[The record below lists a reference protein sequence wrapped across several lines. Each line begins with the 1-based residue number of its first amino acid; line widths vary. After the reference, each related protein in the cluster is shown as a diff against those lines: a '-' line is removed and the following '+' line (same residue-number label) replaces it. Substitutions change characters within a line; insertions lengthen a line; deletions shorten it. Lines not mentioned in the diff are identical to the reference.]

1 MKAASLNHVYRLIWS
16 KVQQAWVA
24 VAEGTR
30 TSGKSSLNGQVH
42 DSIESGS
49 RSALRAAFTSGT
61 KWRVVIASAF
71 AATLLPF
78 SAFADSNVVAG
89 VVAGDLAIKDISAT
103 HTQYTHTANVN
114 IVNFY
119 KFGVLEGH
127 QLDVVMPDAG
137 RALYRVLGNSAS
149 EIMGKLNSNGSLFL
163 INQNGI
169 LFGPNSQVN
178 VGNIV
183 ASTLNISNDD
193 FLSGRYHFSGGDISG
208 SVINKGAIK
217 AQDEGYIVML
227 GKSVENAGK
236 LVANNGSVVLAA
248 AKEAVLDFYG
258 NGLVRANL
266 TAQAVEGIVKNSG
279 LIQANGGLV
288 QLATNARSAA
298 INITGIVEA
307 NQLVER
313 EGVIRLEGGDNS
325 KVQVSGQ
332 LLATGENTTGGTIA
346 VTGEQVALL
355 KGAVLDA
362 SGDKGG
368 GTVLVGGDYQGKND
382 NVYNARTTYVDQG
395 VTIKADAIKEG
406 NGGKVIVWANDLTR
420 YYGAISAQAAALRG
434 NGGFV
439 EVSGKQNLD
448 FHGKVNVSAANGV
461 GGILLLDP
469 QNIFLNNS
477 PQPAPTNNP
486 NGTPDIAFADNALG
500 DTTVQISDV
509 IGFSE
514 LYLQATNNINVDS
527 ALTMTGGSVRF
538 VADNNININAALTTT
553 IGGNINL
560 TAGNDVNVN
569 AQVSAGTGNI
579 NLDAGNNV
587 NVASEVKAS
596 LGNVTLVAD
605 NNVNVGSAVTAN
617 IGRVT
622 IKADDDNSGAGNIAQ
637 SADITGT
644 RGVVLTGATLTHT
657 AGNISSNGILG
668 RPGGGVTINIAGVA
682 TLGTANITA
691 QGGPALPSGMNGGD
705 VNITAG
711 SLDMTGSID
720 TSGSAAVSGAGG
732 AGGNVTILATAGDA
746 KVGNIT
752 TGAGSAAFLSTVSAS
767 SGEVSVTSAAGDVN
781 VGNVNV
787 QGGFNAKGANVALTA
802 ANGEVTVGNIDA
814 SAGIGRI
821 NTNGKSAGNVDITA
835 GSGIT
840 TQAIVANGAN
850 GVDGVLTTNKSG
862 GNAGAVTLKTTAG
875 DISLGAVTVNSGTKT
890 GTGTVGNAANI
901 LAQAGD
907 GINVSGNLST
917 NRGSVTLNADNDNSG
932 AGNLAIGADITAPRN
947 VVLTGATLTHTAGD
961 INANGNSLTSG
972 NAGAVSITVAG
983 LATLGTANITAQ
995 GGTSTG
1001 SGFNGGNVNIT
1012 AGSVN
1017 MDGTINTSGSA
1028 GAAGKVGGTGGA
1040 VTVLATTGDAKL
1052 GNITTG
1058 AGSAGSGT
1066 VLSTFSGDVSVT
1078 STAGNVTVGNINVKG
1093 GVNAKGANVLLA
1105 AANGAVNAG
1114 NLDTSA
1120 GTGNNNTNGKSAGN
1134 VDINAGTGI
1143 TTLAITANGANGVGA
1158 NMSGGNAGAVTLE
1171 TTAGDIALGPVTVK
1185 AGTKNGAGTVGNS
1198 ADILAQA
1205 GRDLILNANIDSDSN
1220 SATAVQLV
1228 AGRNFLNNSNS
1239 SITTGATGRWT
1250 VYSNDPTGDV
1260 KGSNLLADY
1269 DYKQYGTTFG
1279 GTLLGTGNGFV
1290 HAVSPTVTAT
1300 LNGTATKA
1308 FDGNNVVTD
1317 LSGLSIT
1324 TSGVL
1329 DGDKVIISP
1338 SPITAATYDN
1348 AAVGAGKPINSV
1360 YNVVSITTNEGKQ
1373 IFNPTAGSFE
1383 GYTVVTNSTAT
1394 GSILAVPAAP
1404 TVLGFASPRDDAGLG
1419 GLIPNNPALNTMTIV
1434 SLNPAAGD
1442 EEDLDAVAC
1451 PVNEDSLGSTP
1462 ILNSGVKLPDGVS
1475 SNCI

>member
-42 DSIESGS
+42 DSKESGS
-49 RSALRAAFTSGT
+49 RSALRAAFTSDT

-78 SAFADSNVVAG
+78 SAFADTNVVAG

-469 QNIFLNNS
+469 QNIFLNDS
-477 PQPAPTNNP
+477 PQPAPTDNP

-514 LYLQATNNINVDS
+514 LFLQATNNINVDS

-538 VADNNININAALTTT
+538 VADNNININAALATS

-569 AQVSAGTGNI
+569 AQVTAGTGNI

-587 NVASEVKAS
+587 NVASEVTAV
-596 LGNVTLVAD
+596 LG
-605 NNVNVGSAVTAN
+605 S
-617 IGRVT
+617 VT
-622 IKADDDNSGAGNIAQ
+622 IKADNDNSGAGNIAQ
-637 SADITGT
+637 GADITGT
-644 RGVVLTGATLTHT
+644 SGVVLTGATLTHT
-657 AGNISSNGILG
+657 AGNISSNGVFG
-668 RPGGGVTINIAGVA
+668 QSAGGVTINIAGVA

-691 QGGPALPSGMNGGD
+691 QGGPTFGAGMNGGD

-711 SLDMTGSID
+711 SLDMDGNIN
-720 TSGSAAVSGAGG
+720 TSGSAAGLLGG
-732 AGGNVTILATAGDA
+732 EGGQGGKVTILATTGDA

-752 TGAGSAAFLSTVSAS
+752 TGAGSASSGSTLSVS
-767 SGEVSVTSAAGDVN
+767 SGEVSVTSSAGDVN

-787 QGGFNAKGANVALTA
+787 KGGFNAKGANVALTA

-814 SAGIGRI
+814 SAGTGRN
-821 NTNGKSAGNVDITA
+821 NTNGKSAGKVDITA

-850 GVDGVLTTNKSG
+850 GVGSNKSG

-875 DISLGAVTVNSGTKT
+875 DINLGAVTVNSGTKT
-890 GTGTVGNAANI
+890 GAGILGNAANI

-907 GINVSGNLST
+907 DINVNGNLST

-932 AGNLAIGADITAPRN
+932 AGNLAIGANITGPGN
-947 VVLTGATLTHTAGD
+947 VVLTGATLTRTAGN
-961 INANGNSLTSG
+961 INANGNNLTGG

-1001 SGFNGGNVNIT
+1001 AGYNGGIVNIT
-1012 AGSVN
+1012 AGSVD
-1017 MDGTINTSGSA
+1017 MTGTINTSGSA
-1028 GAAGKVGGTGGA
+1028 GVAGSEGGQGGA

-1066 VLSTFSGDVSVT
+1066 TISTFSGDVSVT

-1105 AANGAVNAG
+1105 AVNGAVNAG
-1114 NLDTSA
+1114 NIDTSA
-1120 GTGNNNTNGKSAGN
+1120 GTGNNNTNGKSAGK

-1158 NMSGGNAGAVTLE
+1158 NRSGGNAGAVTLK
-1171 TTAGDIALGPVTVK
+1171 TTAGDIALGPVTVQ
-1185 AGTKNGAGTVGNS
+1185 AGAKTGTGTGGNS
-1198 ADILAQA
+1198 ANVLAQA
-1205 GRDLILNANIDSDSN
+1205 GRDLILNGNILSTSN

-1228 AGRNFLNNSNS
+1228 AGRNFLNNSDS

-1308 FDGNNVVTD
+1308 FDGTNVVTD

-1329 DGDKVIISP
+1329 DGDKVTISP

-1373 IFNPTAGSFE
+1373 IFNPTAGSFD

>member
-1 MKAASLNHVYRLIWS
+1 MKATSLNHVYRLVWS
-16 KVQQAWVA
+16 HVQNAWTVVAETARNKGKKSITVKSSISASGEVFSARLSKSAKLGLAIVSGVTALTMPMMADALPSDAVVTIGHADFNTSNNNTTLDINQTTAILKASYETFNIGAHETVNLNQQAGARAMFVITGNDA
-24 VAEGTR
+24 SQIA
-30 TSGKSSLNGQVH
+30 GKFNVSSLLFFINPNGVY
-42 DSIESGS
+42 
-49 RSALRAAFTSGT
+49 
-61 KWRVVIASAF
+61 F
-71 AATLLPF
+71 A
-78 SAFADSNVVAG
+78 
-89 VVAGDLAIKDISAT
+89 
-103 HTQYTHTANVN
+103 
-114 IVNFY
+114 
-119 KFGVLEGH
+119 
-127 QLDVVMPDAG
+127 
-137 RALYRVLGNSAS
+137 NSA
-149 EIMGKLNSNGSLFL
+149 
-163 INQNGI
+163 
-169 LFGPNSQVN
+169 QVN
-178 VGNIV
+178 VGSIV
-183 ASTLNISNDD
+183 VSPLTMKDED
-193 FLSGRYHFSGGDISG
+193 FVKGNYRFSGTNNMG
-208 SVINKGAIK
+208 SVVNHGVIK
-217 AQDEGYIVML
+217 AKDEGFIVLL
-227 GKSVENAGK
+227 GQTVENTGT
-236 LVANNGSVVLAA
+236 LVANKGSVVLASA
-248 AKEAVLDFYG
+248 QEATLDFFG
-258 NGLVRANL
+258 NGLVKAKL
-266 TAQAVEGIVKNSG
+266 SGDALEAAVKNPG
-279 LIQANGGLV
+279 FIQADGGLV
-288 QLATNARSAA
+288 QLAANARSSA
-298 INITGIVEA
+298 INVSGIIEA
-307 NQLVER
+307 SQLVER
-313 EGVIRLEGGDNS
+313 EGVIRLEGGDNA
-325 KVQVSGQ
+325 KVQVSGK

-382 NVYNARTTYVDQG
+382 SVYNARTTYVDQG
-395 VTIKADAIKEG
+395 VTIKADAIIEG
-406 NGGKVIVWANDLTR
+406 NGGKVIIWANDLTR
-420 YYGAISAQAAALRG
+420 YYGAISAQAGALRG

-477 PQPAPTNNP
+477 VQPDPTNNP
-486 NGTPDIAFADNALG
+486 NGTPDIAFADNAAG

-514 LYLQATNNINVDS
+514 LFLQATNNINVDS
-527 ALTMTGGSVRF
+527 VLTMAGGSVRF

-553 IGGNINL
+553 IGGNIDL

-569 AQVSAGTGNI
+569 ALVSAGTGNI
-579 NLDAGNNV
+579 NLDAGNNINV
-587 NVASEVKAS
+587 NSAVTSVT
-596 LGNVTLVAD
+596 GNVTLAAD
-605 NNVNVGSAVTAN
+605 NNVNVASDVTAAL
-617 IGRVT
+617 GSVT

-637 SADITGT
+637 GANITGT
-644 RGVVLTGATLTHT
+644 RGVVLTGATMSHT
-657 AGNISSNGILG
+657 AGNISSNGVLSQA
-668 RPGGGVTINIAGVA
+668 GGVSINIAGLA

-691 QGGPALPSGMNGGD
+691 QGGTAIGAGQNGGN
-705 VNITAG
+705 VKITAG

-720 TSGSAAVSGAGG
+720 TSGSAANVGEGG
-732 AGGNVTILATAGDA
+732 QGGKVTVLATTGDA

-752 TGAGSAAFLSTVSAS
+752 TGAGSASSSSTISVS
-767 SGEVSVTSAAGDVN
+767 SGEVSVTSTAGDVN

-787 QGGFNAKGANVALTA
+787 KGGFNAKGANVALTA
-802 ANGEVTVGNIDA
+802 ANGEVTVGNIDV
-814 SAGIGRI
+814 SAGTGRN
-821 NTNGKSAGNVDITA
+821 NTNGKSAGKVDITA
-835 GSGIT
+835 GTGIT
-840 TQAIVANGAN
+840 TLAIVANGAN
-850 GVDGVLTTNKSG
+850 GLGTNKAG
-862 GNAGAVTLKTTAG
+862 GNAGAVTLNTTAG

-890 GTGTVGNAANI
+890 GTGSVGNAANI
-901 LAQAGD
+901 LAQAGGD
-907 GINVSGNLST
+907 INVNGNLST
-917 NRGSVTLNADNDNSG
+917 NRGSVTLKADNDNSG
-932 AGNLAIGADITAPRN
+932 AGNLAIGGNITGPGN
-947 VVLTGATLTHTAGD
+947 VVLSGATQTHTAGD
-961 INANGNSLTSG
+961 INANGNSLTTG

-995 GGTSTG
+995 GGTSTAA
-1001 SGFNGGNVNIT
+1001 GFNGGNVKIT
-1012 AGSVN
+1012 AGSVDMTGN
-1017 MDGTINTSGSA
+1017 INTSGSA
-1028 GAAGKVGGTGGA
+1028 GTTGNEGGQGGK
-1040 VTVLATTGDAKL
+1040 VTVLATTGDAKV

-1066 VLSTFSGDVSVT
+1066 AISVSSGEVSVT
-1078 STAGNVTVGNINVKG
+1078 STAGSVNVGNINVKG
-1093 GVNAKGANVLLA
+1093 GTNAKGANVLLA
-1105 AANGAVNAG
+1105 AANAVTVG
-1114 NLDTSA
+1114 NIDTSA
-1120 GTGNNNTNGKSAGN
+1120 GTGNNNTSGKSAGK
-1134 VDINAGTGI
+1134 VDITAGTGI
-1143 TTLAITANGANGVGA
+1143 TTQAITANGANGVGA
-1158 NMSGGNAGAVTLE
+1158 NRSGGNAGAVTLK
-1171 TTAGDIALGPVTVK
+1171 TTAGDIALGAVTVK
-1185 AGTKNGAGTVGNS
+1185 AGAKTGAGSVGNS
-1198 ADILAQA
+1198 ANVLAQA
-1205 GRDLILNANIDSDSN
+1205 GRDVILNANIDSDSN
-1220 SATAVQLV
+1220 AATAVQLV

-1239 SITTGATGRWT
+1239 TITTGATGSWT

-1279 GTLLGTGNGFV
+1279 GALLGTGNGFV

-1300 LNGTATKA
+1300 LNGTATKV

-1329 DGDKVIISP
+1329 DGDKVTITP

-1394 GSILAVPAAP
+1394 GSILALPVAP
-1404 TVLGFASPRDDAGLG
+1404 TTLGFASPRDDAGLG

>member
-30 TSGKSSLNGQVH
+30 TSGKSSLNGQVN
-42 DSIESGS
+42 DSKESGS

-127 QLDVVMPDAG
+127 TLDVVMPDAG

-227 GKSVENAGK
+227 GKTVENAGT

-307 NQLVER
+307 SQLVER
-313 EGVIRLEGGDNS
+313 EGVIRLEGGDNA
-325 KVQVSGQ
+325 KVQVSGK

-382 NVYNARTTYVDQG
+382 SVYNARTTYVDQG
-395 VTIKADAIKEG
+395 VTIKADAIQEG

-420 YYGAISAQAAALRG
+420 YYGAISAQAGAVRG

-477 PQPAPTNNP
+477 VQPDPTNNP
-486 NGTPDIAFADNALG
+486 NGTPDIAFADNAAG

-514 LYLQATNNINVDS
+514 LFLQATNNINVDS
-527 ALTMTGGSVRF
+527 ALTMAGGSVRF
-538 VADNNININAALTTT
+538 VADNNININAALKTT
-553 IGGNINL
+553 IGGKIDL

-569 AQVSAGTGNI
+569 ALVSAGTGNI
-579 NLDAGNNV
+579 NLDAGNNINV
-587 NVASEVKAS
+587 NSAVTSVT
-596 LGNVTLVAD
+596 GNVTLAAD
-605 NNVNVGSAVTAN
+605 NNVNVASDVTAFFG
-617 IGRVT
+617 IVT
-622 IKADDDNSGAGNIAQ
+622 IKADNDNSGVGNIAQ
-637 SADITGT
+637 GADITGT
-644 RGVVLTGATLTHT
+644 RGVVLTGATLSHT

-668 RPGGGVTINIAGVA
+668 RPGGGVTINIAGLA
-682 TLGTANITA
+682 NLGTANITA
-691 QGGPALPSGMNGGD
+691 QGGTALVSGMNGGD
-705 VNITAG
+705 VKITAG

-720 TSGSAAVSGAGG
+720 TSGSAANLGAGG
-732 AGGNVTILATAGDA
+732 AGGKVTILATTGDA

-752 TGAGSAAFLSTVSAS
+752 TGAGSASNGSILSVS
-767 SGEVSVTSAAGDVN
+767 SGEVSVTSTAGDVN
-781 VGNVNV
+781 VGDVNV
-787 QGGFNAKGANVALTA
+787 KGGFNAKGANVALTA
-802 ANGEVTVGNIDA
+802 ANGEVTVANIDA
-814 SAGIGRI
+814 SAGIGRDE
-821 NTNGKSAGNVDITA
+821 TNGKSAGKVDITA
-835 GSGIT
+835 GTGIT
-840 TQAIVANGAN
+840 TQAIVASGADSV
-850 GVDGVLTTNKSG
+850 GTNKSG

-875 DISLGAVTVNSGTKT
+875 DVNLGAVTVNSGTKT
-890 GTGTVGNAANI
+890 GTGSIGNAANI
-901 LAQAGD
+901 LAQAGGD
-907 GINVSGNLST
+907 INVNGNLST
-917 NRGSVTLNADNDNSG
+917 NRGRVTLNADNDNSG
-932 AGNLAIGADITAPRN
+932 AGNLAIGGNITGPGS
-947 VVLTGATLTHTAGD
+947 VVLSGATLTHTAGD
-961 INANGNSLTSG
+961 INANGNILTSG
-972 NAGAVSITVAG
+972 NAGGVSITVAG

-995 GGTSTG
+995 GGNSTAA
-1001 SGFNGGNVNIT
+1001 GFNGGDVKIT
-1012 AGSVN
+1012 AGSVD
-1017 MDGTINTSGSA
+1017 MDGNINTSGSA
-1028 GAAGKVGGTGGA
+1028 GVAGKEGGKGGK
-1040 VTVLATTGDAKL
+1040 VTVLATTGNAEL

-1066 VLSTFSGDVSVT
+1066 VISVFSGDVSVT
-1078 STAGNVTVGNINVKG
+1078 STAGNVTVGDINVKG
-1093 GVNAKGANVLLA
+1093 GINAKGANVLLA
-1105 AANGAVNAG
+1105 AANGAVTAG
-1114 NLDTSA
+1114 NIDTSA
-1120 GTGNNNTNGKSAGN
+1120 ALGNKDTNGKSAGK

-1143 TTLAITANGANGVGA
+1143 TTLAITANGANGVGD
-1158 NMSGGNAGAVTLE
+1158 NMSGGNAGAVTLK
-1171 TTAGDIALGPVTVK
+1171 TIAGDIALGAVTVQ
-1185 AGTKNGAGTVGNS
+1185 AGAKTGTGTVGNS
-1198 ADILAQA
+1198 ANILAQA
-1205 GRDLILNANIDSDSN
+1205 GRDVILNGDILSTSN
-1220 SATAVQLV
+1220 AATAVQLV

-1300 LNGTATKA
+1300 LNGTATKV
-1308 FDGNNVVTD
+1308 FDSNNVVTD
-1317 LSGLSIT
+1317 LTGLSIT

-1329 DGDKVIISP
+1329 DGDKVTITP

-1394 GSILAVPAAP
+1394 GSILALPVAP
-1404 TVLGFASPRDDAGLG
+1404 TTLGFASPRDDAGLG

>member
-30 TSGKSSLNGQVH
+30 TSGKSSLNGQVN
-42 DSIESGS
+42 DSKESGS

-78 SAFADSNVVAG
+78 SALADSNVVAG
-89 VVAGDLAIKDISAT
+89 VVAGDLTIKDISAT

-169 LFGPNSQVN
+169 LFGANSEVN

-193 FLSGRYHFSGGDISG
+193 FLSGRYHFSGGDIGG

-227 GKSVENAGK
+227 GKTVENAGT

-313 EGVIRLEGGDNS
+313 DGVIRLEGGDNA
-325 KVQVSGQ
+325 KVQVSGK

-382 NVYNARTTYVDQG
+382 NVYNARTTYIDQG
-395 VTIKADAIKEG
+395 VTIKADAIQEG

-420 YYGAISAQAAALRG
+420 YYGAISAQAGALRG

-448 FHGKVNVSAANGV
+448 FHGKVDVSAANGV

-477 PQPAPTNNP
+477 VQPAPTNNP
-486 NGTPDIAFADNALG
+486 NGTPDIAFADNAGG
-500 DTTVQISDV
+500 DTTVQILDV
-509 IGFSE
+509 IGYSE
-514 LYLQATNNINVDS
+514 LFLQATNNINVDS
-527 ALTMTGGSVRF
+527 ALTMAGGSVRF

-553 IGGNINL
+553 IGGNIDL

-569 AQVSAGTGNI
+569 ALVTAGTGNI

-587 NVASEVKAS
+587 NVNALVTTGF
-596 LGNVTLVAD
+596 GNVTLAAD
-605 NNVNVGSAVTAN
+605 NNVNVASDVTAAL
-617 IGRVT
+617 GVVT

-637 SADITGT
+637 GADITGT
-644 RGVVLTGATLTHT
+644 GGVVLTGATMSHT
-657 AGNISSNGILG
+657 AGNISSNGVFLG
-668 RPGGGVTINIAGVA
+668 QAGGVTINIAGLA
-682 TLGTANITA
+682 TLGNANITA
-691 QGGPALPSGMNGGD
+691 KGGTAVAAGLNGGN

-711 SLDMTGSID
+711 SLNMDGNID
-720 TSGSAAVSGAGG
+720 TSGSAAGVVGG
-732 AGGNVTILATAGDA
+732 EGGQGGKVTILATTGDA

-752 TGAGSAAFLSTVSAS
+752 TGAGSASTLSTISVS
-767 SGEVSVTSAAGDVN
+767 SGEVSVTSNAGDVN
-781 VGNVNV
+781 VGNINV
-787 QGGFNAKGANVALTA
+787 KGGFNAKGANVALTA
-802 ANGEVTVGNIDA
+802 ANGEVTAGNIDA
-814 SAGIGRI
+814 SAGTGRN
-821 NTNGKSAGNVDITA
+821 NTSGKSAGKVDITA
-835 GSGIT
+835 GTGIT
-840 TQAIVANGAN
+840 TQAINANGAN
-850 GVDGVLTTNKSG
+850 GLGMNKSG
-862 GNAGAVTLKTTAG
+862 GNAGAVTLNTTAG
-875 DISLGAVTVNSGTKT
+875 NINLGAVTVNSGTKT
-890 GTGTVGNAANI
+890 GGGSVGNAANI
-901 LAQAGD
+901 LAQAGGD
-907 GINVSGNLST
+907 INVNGNVAT
-917 NRGSVTLNADNDNSG
+917 NRGSVTLKADNDNSG
-932 AGNLAIGADITAPRN
+932 AGNLAIGGNITGPGN
-947 VVLTGATLTHTAGD
+947 VVLSGATLTHTAGD
-961 INANGNSLTSG
+961 INANGTSLTTG
-972 NAGAVSITVAG
+972 NAGGVTITVTN

-995 GGTSTG
+995 GGTSTAA
-1001 SGFNGGNVNIT
+1001 GFNGGNVNIT
-1012 AGSVN
+1012 AGSVD
-1017 MDGTINTSGSA
+1017 MDGNINTSGSA
-1028 GAAGKVGGTGGA
+1028 GVAGNEGGQGGK
-1040 VTVLATTGDAKL
+1040 VTVLATTGNAEL

-1066 VLSTFSGDVSVT
+1066 AISTSSGDVSVT
-1078 STAGNVTVGNINVKG
+1078 STAGNVTVGNINLKG
-1093 GVNAKGANVLLA
+1093 GINAKGANVLLA
-1105 AANGAVNAG
+1105 AANGAVTAG
-1114 NLDTSA
+1114 NIDTSA
-1120 GTGNNNTNGKSAGN
+1120 GTGNNNTSGKSAGK

-1143 TTLAITANGANGVGA
+1143 TTLAITANGANGRGA
-1158 NMSGGNAGAVTLE
+1158 NRSGGNAGAVTLK
-1171 TTAGDIALGPVTVK
+1171 TTAGDIALGPVTVL
-1185 AGTKNGAGTVGNS
+1185 AGAKTGGGTVGNS
-1198 ADILAQA
+1198 ADVLAQA
-1205 GRDLILNANIDSDSN
+1205 GRDVILNGNILSDSN
-1220 SATAVQLV
+1220 AATAVQLV

-1239 SITTGATGRWT
+1239 GITTGAAGSWT

-1260 KGSNLLADY
+1260 KGSTLLADY

-1279 GTLLGTGNGFV
+1279 GALLGTGNGFV

-1300 LNGTATKA
+1300 LNGTATKV
-1308 FDGNNVVTD
+1308 FDGTNVVTD

-1329 DGDKVIISP
+1329 DGDKVTITP
-1338 SPITAATYDN
+1338 TPITAATYDN
-1348 AAVGAGKPINSV
+1348 AAVGAGKPIGSV

-1373 IFNPTAGSFE
+1373 IFNPTAAL

-1394 GSILAVPAAP
+1394 GTILAVPGAP
-1404 TVLGFASPRDDAGLG
+1404 FALGFASPRDDAGLG